1 MLVLHRQVYVTAGR
15 MGVPSLSEGLSMS
28 VTVYIHPLFV
38 VPLVL
43 IFLFVFVKTIIELIP

>member
-1 MLVLHRQVYVTAGR
+1 
-15 MGVPSLSEGLSMS
+15 MS

-43 IFLFVFVKTIIELIP
+43 IFIFVFVKTIIELIP